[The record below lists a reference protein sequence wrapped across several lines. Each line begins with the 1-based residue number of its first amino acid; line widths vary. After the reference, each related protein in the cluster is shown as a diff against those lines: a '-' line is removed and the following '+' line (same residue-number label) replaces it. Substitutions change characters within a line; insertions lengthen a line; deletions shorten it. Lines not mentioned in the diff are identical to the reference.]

1 MSLGAANL
9 AALIVLGA
17 ACLMVA
23 VSLMVDIVGRKPRG
37 LSFRLIAAGLLV
49 MFTGALLSQFAV
61 ARQWPPGQ
69 RLGIDEMT
77 MVLGAAGGACVVAS
91 IVARV
96 RSRHHQP

>member
-1 MSLGAANL
+1 MSLGAANV

-17 ACLMVA
+17 TWLVVA
-23 VSLMVDIVGRKPRG
+23 VSLMVDIVRRRPRG

-49 MFTGALLSQFAV
+49 MFTGALFSQFAA
-61 ARQWPPGQ
+61 ARQWPLSQ
-69 RLGIDEMT
+69 RLGVDEMT
-77 MVLGAAGGACVVAS
+77 MALGVAGGACAVAS